1 MSETKIR
8 DGNNHRKG
16 TFIMKAYCY
25 VAPFKIEEQERPMP
39 EPGKNEVRIRVKAV
53 SICGSD
59 TGGFKGTSAMRVAP
73 LVMGHEFSGI
83 VDKYGEGVENP
94 VVAVGERVVV
104 YPNIPCGECPDCKA
118 GLPNLCEE
126 RFIPGT
132 TMPAGG
138 YDGAMADYVVVPADK
153 LIPISDKIS
162 FEEGS
167 MFEPTSV
174 ALRGV
179 KMLSEVKDKTITVFG
194 AGPIGL
200 LALECLKYLGAKD
213 VICIDLNT
221 QRLEKALECG
231 ASYVINSKEEDVVK
245 RVMEITDGKGADAG
259 ADCVGIAVSLNTS
272 MKIVKN
278 GGEIAMIGMAT
289 EHMDGFEY
297 KYAVAHEMKL
307 KGSYCYVDELYEI
320 PKMIEEGKLDLK
332 KLITTVAPMNQVQ
345 EKFEDL
351 VSGNSKEVKVILVNE

>member
-1 MSETKIR
+1 
-8 DGNNHRKG
+8 
-16 TFIMKAYCY
+16 MKAYCY
-25 VAPFKIEEQERPMP
+25 VEPFKIEEQERPMP
-39 EPGKNEVRIRVKAV
+39 EPGKNEVRIKVKAV

-73 LVMGHEFSGI
+73 LVMGHEFSGV
-83 VDKYGEGVENP
+83 VDKYGEDVDAPEVP
-94 VVAVGERVVV
+94 VGARVVV
-104 YPNIPCGECPDCKA
+104 YPNIQCNSCPDCEA

-179 KMLSEVKDKTITVFG
+179 KMLSEVKDKTVTVFG

-213 VICIDLNT
+213 VICIDLND

-231 ASYVINSKEEDVVK
+231 ASYVINSKNEDPIQ
-245 RVMEITDGKGADAG
+245 RVMEITKGKGADAG

-272 MKIVKN
+272 MKMVKN
-278 GGEIAMIGMAT
+278 GGEIAMIGMAA

-320 PKMIEEGKLDLK
+320 PQMIEEGKIDLN
-332 KLITTVAPMNQVQ
+332 KLITSVVPMNQVQ

-351 VSGNSKEVKVILVNE
+351 VSGQSKEVKVILVNE

>member
-1 MSETKIR
+1 
-8 DGNNHRKG
+8 
-16 TFIMKAYCY
+16 MKAYCY
-25 VAPFKIEEQERPMP
+25 VEPFKIVEQERPMP
-39 EPGKNEVRIRVKAV
+39 EPGKGQVRIKVKAV

-73 LVMGHEFSGI
+73 LVMGHEFSGV

-94 VVAVGERVVV
+94 EVPVGGRVVV
-104 YPNIPCGECPDCKA
+104 YPNIQCGSCPDCQA

-132 TMPAGG
+132 TMPAGS
-138 YDGAMADYVVVPADK
+138 YDGAMADYVVVPAEK

-167 MFEPTSV
+167 MFEPASV

-179 KMLSEVKDKTITVFG
+179 KMLSDVKDKVVTVFG

-200 LALECLKYLGAKD
+200 LAVECLKYLGAKE
-213 VICIDLNT
+213 VISIDLNP

-231 ASYVINSKEEDVVK
+231 ASYSINSAEEDPVAK
-245 RVMEITDGKGADAG
+245 VMEITNGKGADAG

-272 MKIVKN
+272 MKMVRN
-278 GGEIAMIGMAT
+278 GGEIAMIGMAS

-307 KGSYCYVDELYEI
+307 KGSYCYVDELCEI
-320 PKMIEEGKLDLK
+320 PKMIEEGKLDLN
-332 KLITTVAPMNQVQ
+332 KLITSVVPMNRVQ
-345 EKFEDL
+345 EMFEDL
-351 VSGNSKEVKVILVNE
+351 ISGHSKEVKVVLENE

>member
-1 MSETKIR
+1 MK
-8 DGNNHRKG
+8 
-16 TFIMKAYCY
+16 MKAYCY
-25 VAPFKIEEQERPMP
+25 VEPFKIEEQERPIP
-39 EPGKNEVRIRVKAV
+39 EPGKNEVRIKVKAV

-73 LVMGHEFSGI
+73 LVMGHEFSGV
-83 VDKYGEGVENP
+83 VDKYGEGVDNP
-94 VVAVGERVVV
+94 EVPVGGRIVV

-118 GLPNLCEE
+118 GLPNLCEN

-138 YDGAMADYVVVPADK
+138 YDGAMAEYVVVPADK
-153 LIPISDKIS
+153 LIPISEKIS

-167 MFEPTSV
+167 MFEPASV

-179 KMLSEVKDKTITVFG
+179 KMLSDVKDKVVTVFG

-213 VICIDLNT
+213 VICIDLNE

-231 ASYVINSKEEDVVK
+231 ASYVINSKKEDPVQK
-245 RVMEITDGKGADAG
+245 VMEITEGKGADAG
-259 ADCVGIAVSLNTS
+259 ADCVGIAISLNTS
-272 MKIVKN
+272 MKMVKN
-278 GGEIAMIGMAT
+278 GGEIAMIGMAS

-320 PKMIEEGKLDLK
+320 PKMIEEGKLDMK
-332 KLITTVAPMNQVQ
+332 KLITSVVPMNQVQ
-345 EKFEDL
+345 ERFEDL
-351 VSGNSKEVKVILVNE
+351 VSGHSKEVKVVLVNE

>member
-1 MSETKIR
+1 
-8 DGNNHRKG
+8 
-16 TFIMKAYCY
+16 MKAYCY
-25 VAPFKIEEQERPMP
+25 VEPFKIEEQERPMP
-39 EPGKNEVRIRVKAV
+39 EPGKNEVRIKVKAV

-73 LVMGHEFSGI
+73 LVMGHEFSGV
-83 VDKYGEGVENP
+83 VDKYGEGVDTPEVP
-94 VVAVGERVVV
+94 VGARVVV
-104 YPNIPCGECPDCKA
+104 YPNIQCDSCPDCEA

-179 KMLSEVKDKTITVFG
+179 KMLSEVKDKMVTVFG

-213 VICIDLNT
+213 VICIDLND

-231 ASYVINSKEEDVVK
+231 ASYVINSKNEDPVQK
-245 RVMEITDGKGADAG
+245 VMEITKGKGADAG

-272 MKIVKN
+272 MKMVKN
-278 GGEIAMIGMAT
+278 GGEIAMIGMAA

-320 PKMIEEGKLDLK
+320 PQMIEEGKIDLN
-332 KLITTVAPMNQVQ
+332 KLITSVVPMNQVQ

-351 VSGNSKEVKVILVNE
+351 VSGQSKEVKVILVNE

>member
-1 MSETKIR
+1 
-8 DGNNHRKG
+8 
-16 TFIMKAYCY
+16 MKAYCY
-25 VAPFKIEEQERPMP
+25 VSPYKIEEQERETP
-39 EPGKNEVRIRVKAV
+39 EPGKGQVRIKVKAV

-73 LVMGHEFSGI
+73 LVMGHEFSGV

-94 VVAVGERVVV
+94 SIPVGGRVVV
-104 YPNIPCGECPDCKA
+104 YPNIQCGECPDCKA

-138 YDGAMADYVVVPADK
+138 YDGAMADYVVVPAEK
-153 LIPISDKIS
+153 LIPIPDSIS

-179 KMLSEVKDKTITVFG
+179 KMLSDVKDKVVTVFG

-213 VICIDLNT
+213 VICIDLNQ

-231 ASYVINSKEEDVVK
+231 ASHVINSGLEDPVLK
-245 RVMEITDGKGADAG
+245 VMEITNGKGADAG

-272 MKIVKN
+272 MKMVRN
-278 GGEIAMIGMAT
+278 GGEIAMIGMAA

-320 PKMIEEGKLDLK
+320 PKMLTSGKINLK

-345 EKFEDL
+345 KKMEEL
-351 VSGNSKEVKVILVNE
+351 VSGRSTDVKVVLVNED

>member
-1 MSETKIR
+1 
-8 DGNNHRKG
+8 
-16 TFIMKAYCY
+16 MKAYCY
-25 VAPFKIEEQERPMP
+25 VEPYKIVEQERPIP
-39 EPGKNEVRIRVKAV
+39 EPGKDQVRIKVKAV

-73 LVMGHEFSGI
+73 LIMGHEFSGI
-83 VDKYGEGVENP
+83 VDKYGEGTTKESVP
-94 VVAVGERVVV
+94 VGGRVVV
-104 YPNIPCGECPDCKA
+104 YPNIQCEECPDCKA

-153 LIPISDKIS
+153 LIPIPDSVS

-179 KMLSEVKDKTITVFG
+179 KMLSDVKDKVVTVFG

-200 LALECLKYLGAKD
+200 LALECLKYLGAKE
-213 VICIDLNT
+213 VICIDLNP
-221 QRLEKALECG
+221 QRLEKAMECG
-231 ASYVINSKEEDVVK
+231 ASYVINSKEEDPVAK
-245 RVMEITDGKGADAG
+245 VMEITGGKGADAG
-259 ADCVGIAVSLNTS
+259 ADCVGIAISLNTS
-272 MKIVKN
+272 MKMVKN
-278 GGEIAMIGMAT
+278 GGEVAMIGMAA

-320 PKMIEEGKLDLK
+320 PDMLVQGKIDLK

-345 EKFEDL
+345 QKFEEL
-351 VSGNSKEVKVILVNE
+351 ISGKSEDVKVVLVNEE

>member
-1 MSETKIR
+1 
-8 DGNNHRKG
+8 
-16 TFIMKAYCY
+16 MKAYCY
-25 VAPFKIEEQERPMP
+25 VEPYKIVEQERPIP
-39 EPGKNEVRIRVKAV
+39 EPGKDQVRIKVKAV

-73 LVMGHEFSGI
+73 LIMGHEFSGI
-83 VDKYGEGVENP
+83 VDKYGEGTTKESVP
-94 VVAVGERVVV
+94 VGGRVVV
-104 YPNIPCGECPDCKA
+104 YPNIQCEECPDCKA

-153 LIPISDKIS
+153 LIPIPDSVS

-179 KMLSEVKDKTITVFG
+179 KMLSDVKDKVVTVFG

-200 LALECLKYLGAKD
+200 LALECLKYLGAKE
-213 VICIDLNT
+213 VICIDLNP
-221 QRLEKALECG
+221 QRLEKAMECG
-231 ASYVINSKEEDVVK
+231 ASYVINSKEEDPVAK
-245 RVMEITDGKGADAG
+245 VMEITGGKGADAG
-259 ADCVGIAVSLNTS
+259 ADCVGIAFSLNTS
-272 MKIVKN
+272 MKMVKN
-278 GGEIAMIGMAT
+278 GGEVAMIGMAA

-320 PKMIEEGKLDLK
+320 PDMLVQGKINLK

-345 EKFEDL
+345 QKFEEL
-351 VSGNSKEVKVILVNE
+351 ISGKSEDVKVVLVNEE

>member
-1 MSETKIR
+1 MSVK
-8 DGNNHRKG
+8 
-16 TFIMKAYCY
+16 MKAYCY
-25 VAPFKIEEQERPMP
+25 VAPFKIEEQERDVP
-39 EPGKNEVRIRVKAV
+39 EPGKGQVRIKVKAV

-73 LVMGHEFSGI
+73 LVMGHEFSGV
-83 VDKYGEGVENP
+83 VDKYGEDVQNP
-94 VVAVGERVVV
+94 EVPVGGRVVV
-104 YPNIPCGECPDCKA
+104 YPNIPCGKCPDCLA

-179 KMLSEVKDKTITVFG
+179 KMLSDVKDKTVTVFG

-213 VICIDLNT
+213 VISIDLNEE
-221 QRLEKALECG
+221 RLKKALECG
-231 ASYVINSKEEDVVK
+231 ASYVINSRNEDPVA
-245 RVMEITDGKGADAG
+245 RVMEITGGKGADAG

-272 MKIVKN
+272 MKMVKN

-332 KLITTVAPMNQVQ
+332 KLITSTVPMSQVQ
-345 EKFEDL
+345 ERFEDL
-351 VSGNSKEVKVILVNE
+351 VSGHSKEVKVILKND

>member
-1 MSETKIR
+1 
-8 DGNNHRKG
+8 
-16 TFIMKAYCY
+16 MKAYCY
-25 VAPFKIEEQERPMP
+25 VAPFKIEEQERPIP
-39 EPGKNEVRIRVKAV
+39 EPGKNEVRIKVKAV

-83 VDKYGEGVENP
+83 VDKYGEGVEAPKVP
-94 VVAVGERVVV
+94 VGGRVVV
-104 YPNIPCGECPDCKA
+104 YPNIQCEKCPDCQA

-138 YDGAMADYVVVPADK
+138 YDGAMADYVVVPAEK

-179 KMLSEVKDKTITVFG
+179 KMLSDVNNKTVTVFG

-200 LALECLKYLGAKD
+200 LALQCLKYLGAKY

-221 QRLEKALECG
+221 ERLEKALECG
-231 ASYVINSKEEDVVK
+231 ASYVINTTEEDPVK
-245 RVMEITDGKGADAG
+245 KVMEITGGKGADAG

-272 MKIVKN
+272 MKMVRN
-278 GGEIAMIGMAT
+278 GGEIAMIGMAA

-320 PKMIEEGKLDLK
+320 PQMIEEGKIDLK
-332 KLITTVAPMNQVQ
+332 KLITTVAPMREVQ

-351 VSGNSKEVKVILVNE
+351 VSGHSKEVKVILVNE

>member
-1 MSETKIR
+1 
-8 DGNNHRKG
+8 
-16 TFIMKAYCY
+16 MKAYCY
-25 VAPFKIEEQERPMP
+25 VEPFKIVEQERPTP
-39 EPGKNEVRIRVKAV
+39 EPGPGQVRIKVKAV

-59 TGGFKGTSAMRVAP
+59 TGGFKGTSGMRVAP

-83 VDKYGEGVENP
+83 VDKYGEDVKNP
-94 VVAVGERVVV
+94 SVPVGGRVVV
-104 YPNIPCGECPDCKA
+104 YPNIQCRKCPDCEA

-179 KMLSEVKDKTITVFG
+179 KMLSEVKDKVVTVFG

-213 VICIDLNT
+213 VISIDLN
-221 QRLEKALECG
+221 QERLQKALECG
-231 ASYVINSKEEDVVK
+231 ASYVINTKEEDPVK
-245 RVMEITDGKGADAG
+245 RVMEITGGKGADAG
-259 ADCVGIAVSLNTS
+259 ADCVGIAVSLNTALACS
-272 MKIVKN
+272 KHLRIV
-278 GGEIAMIGMAT
+278 
-289 EHMDGFEY
+289 
-297 KYAVAHEMKL
+297 
-307 KGSYCYVDELYEI
+307 
-320 PKMIEEGKLDLK
+320 
-332 KLITTVAPMNQVQ
+332 
-345 EKFEDL
+345 
-351 VSGNSKEVKVILVNE
+351 